1 MDSRRPIY
9 RPPAP
14 PPARRHPRSVYLR
27 RRLIVGFVAAFLL
40 TLLYLGVSLG
50 FAMTNQ
56 GLGASYSARAAEW
69 GRTNGMG
76 WAVTW
81 VETEWYKLNPA
92 PKGGKPGSNAFST
105 NPDRIKVPKGVAH
118 TPWPKRM
125 VSPVGTWLPGE
136 GIWHPVGRL
145 TAKGVPAIFV
155 THVRVDKVHTS
166 QVAGVAWM
174 DSTLLRAQLYSGSF
188 IPGPLPGG
196 KAYQYSAPISSF
208 NSRTLVAAFNSG
220 FRIQDAN
227 GGYYTQGITV
237 KPLRKGA
244 ASIVVY
250 KDGALTIGKWGR
262 DVKMTNQVVSVR
274 QNLDLI
280 VDHSK
285 VVAGLN
291 TSNSLKWGKVLG
303 GSFNVWRS
311 GLGVTKNGAYVYV
324 GGPALSISSL
334 AHLLVLAGA
343 VRGME
348 LDINT
353 DWVQYASYSG
363 TLGKAVN
370 GGNGTNLLRQM
381 SYSPSRFFAKWM
393 NRDFYVMQL
402 TK

>member
-1 MDSRRPIY
+1 MESRRPIY

-14 PPARRHPRSVYLR
+14 PAARRHRKSVYIR
-27 RRLIVGFVAAFLL
+27 RRILVGAVLAFFLFVI
-40 TLLYLGVSLG
+40 YLGISLG
-50 FAMTNQ
+50 FALTNQ

-69 GRTNGMG
+69 GRSNGMG

-92 PKGGKPGSNAFST
+92 PKGGKPQTGAFKT
-105 NPDRIKVPKGVAH
+105 NPDRIKIPKGVIH

-125 VSPVGTWLPGE
+125 VSPAGKWLPGE
-136 GIWHPVGRL
+136 GVWQPVGRL
-145 TAKGVPAIFV
+145 TAKGVPAVLV

-166 QVAGVAWM
+166 EVAGVAWM

-188 IPGPLPGG
+188 IPAPLPGG
-196 KAYQYSAPISSF
+196 KTYKYSAPVTPA
-208 NSRTLVAAFNSG
+208 NSKTMVAAFNAG

-227 GGYYTQGITV
+227 GGYYTQGMMI

-244 ASIVVY
+244 ASVVVY
-250 KDGALTIGKWGR
+250 KDGVMTVAKWGR
-262 DVKMTNQVVSVR
+262 DAVMTNQVVSVR

-285 VVAGLN
+285 VVPGLDS
-291 TSNSLKWGKVLG
+291 TNSVKWGKVLG

-334 AHLLVLAGA
+334 ANLLVLAGA

-353 DWVQYASYSG
+353 DWVQYAYYRG
-363 TLGKAVN
+363 TTGKAIN
-370 GGNGTNLLRQM
+370 GGDGTNLLSQM
-381 SYSPSRFFAKWM
+381 SYSPSRFFSTWM

-402 TK
+402 VK